1 MCHHH
6 AESPHPPNI
15 TLTAIISFISDEPNV
30 GSSLLHWDLAEN
42 QEASPGV
49 DVATSYLVSVS
60 SESNQSNSTTSN
72 TSLWLTLFYDQ
83 DYNISVVAKNCFG
96 TSEPAELHVV
106 WDG

>member
-1 MCHHH
+1 M
-6 AESPHPPNI
+6 
-15 TLTAIISFISDEPNV
+15 LFISEEPSV
-30 GSSLLHWDLAEN
+30 ESSLLHWNLADN

-49 DVATSYLVSVS
+49 DVATSYLVSLS

-83 DYNISVVAKNCFG
+83 DYNISVIAKNCFG
-96 TSEPAELHVV
+96 ISERAELHVV

>member
-42 QEASPGV
+42 QEASLGV
-49 DVATSYLVSVS
+49 DVAIISYLISLS

-83 DYNISVVAKNCFG
+83 DYNISLVAK